1 MKRLLLIAG
10 LGVLLLQACVPARQF
25 EDLQNL
31 QKECENNLSELR
43 QKFSQLDNEHKELK
57 ELAATIEKRN
67 SQLRNDTAI
76 MGKNYNTLK
85 RTYADLNA
93 SYKMLSSNKSKQIA
107 MAAEENRKLL
117 GNLNELETDLQNRE
131 DELRKERARLDG
143 LNQELN
149 QSKTALASR
158 EQRLNEL
165 ENIISTKDSLM
176 SSLKNKVSNAL
187 LGFKGKGL
195 GIEQKNGRVYVSLD
209 NSLLFASGK
218 WMADEKG
225 KVAINNLAQVLADN
239 PEIQI
244 LIEGHTDNVPF
255 GARSEIKDNWDL
267 SVMRA
272 TSIVKLL
279 QENKNINPNRFTA
292 AGRGEF
298 VPVASN
304 ETKEGK
310 AENRRIEIIL
320 TPDLGPLFKLL
331 GQ

>member
-1 MKRLLLIAG
+1 M
-10 LGVLLLQACVPARQF
+10 LQSCVPVRQF
-25 EDLQNL
+25 EDLQAM
-31 QKECENNLSELR
+31 QKECENSLADLR
-43 QKFSQLDNEHKELK
+43 QKFNQLDDEHKELK
-57 ELAATIEKRN
+57 ELSETLKKRN
-67 SQLRNDTAI
+67 AQLKNDT
-76 MGKNYNTLK
+76 MVMSKNYNTLK

-93 SYKMLSSNKSKQIA
+93 SYEMLSKNKSAQIA
-107 MAAEENRKLL
+107 LAAEENRKLL
-117 GNLNELETDLQNRE
+117 GELNTLETDLQNRE
-131 DELRKERARLDG
+131 DELRKEKTRLET
-143 LNQELN
+143 LKKEL
-149 QSKTALASR
+149 QDSKAAIASR

-165 ENIISTKDSLM
+165 ETIISTKDSLM
-176 SSLKNKVSNAL
+176 SSLKNKVSDAL

-195 GIEQKNGRVYVSLD
+195 GIEQKDGRVYVSLD

-218 WMADEKG
+218 WTVDEKG
-225 KVAINNLAQVLADN
+225 KEAIRNLAQVLADN

-255 GARSEIKDNWDL
+255 GARTDIKDNWDL

-279 QENKNINPNRFTA
+279 SENKQIDPSRFTA

-304 ETKEGK
+304 DTKEGK
-310 AENRRIEIIL
+310 AANRRIEIIL